1 MQGFIIPELVI
12 ESLIRDGLKN
22 VQDDPTIID
31 SIFSQLTRA
40 YNTRKYG
47 QPEIEKIKALVLKE
61 IAVVFSYHEVDQKP
75 LSISIMVGSDN
86 EHRQRAH
93 LDDHYEQVEEPIVD
107 AEELEALH
115 RVDDITVLSYD
126 ELTGK
131 VTVSDATNLSP
142 VYKGMLFVDA
152 DENEFVIL
160 GSINNTVGDKSFF
173 IDKLAEVDF
182 STPTSFIK
190 SSLDYKKY
198 ELRGVTGD
206 INLVLGC
213 HSKDALTTKYLYTLL
228 KYFILSRKHDMIKR
242 GVYLASYSGSD
253 FNRDQQFIGDQMFT
267 RFLTIT
273 AKVDDTWRSDQV
285 VLIDNIEVDPI
296 AIE

>member
-12 ESLIRDGLKN
+12 ESIIRDGLKN

-31 SIFSQLTRA
+31 SIFSQLTRS

-47 QPEIEKIKALVLKE
+47 QTEIDKIKELVTKE

-93 LDDHYEQVEEPIVD
+93 LDDHYEQLEEQIVD
-107 AEELEALH
+107 AAELEALH
-115 RVDDITVLSYD
+115 RVDDITILSYN

-131 VTVSDATNLSP
+131 VLVDDSTDLSP
-142 VYKGMLFVDA
+142 VYKSMLFVDA
-152 DENEFVIL
+152 AGEEFIIL
-160 GSINNTVGDKSFF
+160 GNINNTVGDKSFF
-173 IDKLAEVDF
+173 IQKLAEVDF

-190 SSLDYKKY
+190 SSLDYKRY

-206 INLVLGC
+206 ISLVLGC

-242 GVYLASYSGSD
+242 CVYLASYSGSD
-253 FNRDQQFIGDQMFT
+253 FNRDQQYIGDQMFT

-273 AKVDDTWRSDQV
+273 AKIDDTWRSDQV
-285 VLIDNIEVDPI
+285 ILIDNIEVDPKP
-296 AIE
+296 IE